1 MTKSHPHFE
10 AVKVALKQDKTGYM
24 LTLNIHPDEIDEA
37 IMRDFVGSRYQVVMV
52 RLNTDERPMDREQ
65 DLSSDYVR
73 IAGMLC
79 RDPAFHKFLHEGGHI
94 FMMSE
99 DEATDWLK
107 ETLGI
112 ESRTE
117 IKNNAR
123 AIEQLRG
130 IYKEYQAWK
139 TTV

>member
-1 MTKSHPHFE
+1 
-10 AVKVALKQDKTGYM
+10 
-24 LTLNIHPDEIDEA
+24 
-37 IMRDFVGSRYQVVMV
+37 MV
-52 RLNTDERPMDREQ
+52 RINTDERPMDREQ

-79 RDPAFHKFLHEGGHI
+79 RDAGFHKFLHEGGHI